1 MRQTGSFLRQKP
13 IITYTINLITMVP
26 EFLLQ
31 LRDLI
36 SQPWPWWVAGPMIAL
51 IMFVLLF
58 FGGEFGMSANLRIM
72 CAADGAED
80 MNDFFKFDW
89 KSQGWNL
96 MVALGAVFGGYLAA
110 QYFSGPEP
118 YAHISEKAVNSLNEL
133 PYFAERLASQDHAP
147 LVPDFYSWEALF
159 TWRGL
164 LIIVVG
170 GFLVGFGARYAG
182 GCTSGHAISG
192 MSSLQ
197 IGSLVAVVGFFL
209 GGLAMTY
216 LVIPFIF

>member
-1 MRQTGSFLRQKP
+1 
-13 IITYTINLITMVP
+13 MVP

-31 LRDLI
+31 LKDLI

-51 IMFVLLF
+51 IMFVLLY
-58 FGGEFGMSANLRIM
+58 FGKEFGMSANLRIM
-72 CAADGAED
+72 CAADGADD
-80 MNDFFKFDW
+80 MSDFFKFDW

-110 QYFSGPEP
+110 HYFSEP
-118 YAHISEKAVNSLNEL
+118 VSYAHISEKTYESLRAM
-133 PYFAERLASQDHAP
+133 PYFSERLHSSSEVP

-164 LIIVVG
+164 LIICVG

-192 MSSLQ
+192 LSTLQ
-197 IGSLVAVVGFFL
+197 IGSLIAVIGFFL
-209 GGLAMTY
+209 GGLAVTY